1 MNFNRL
7 GLRQCK
13 KGGILSSLESSNGI
27 GYYFS
32 LWFWEACCTPLP
44 QETMSIPPPLPAR
57 SWAKSWLL
65 DVWQQSGKESR
76 LDTSCRVVHLTG
88 NHIGHSQLIKQNCL
102 TSV

>member
-44 QETMSIPPPLPAR
+44 QETMSTPPPPFLPGVGAR
-57 SWAKSWLL
+57 AGSLMSDNRVGRNLVL
-65 DVWQQSGKESR
+65 TR
-76 LDTSCRVVHLTG
+76 LAV
-88 NHIGHSQLIKQNCL
+88 
-102 TSV
+102 

>member
-7 GLRQCK
+7 GIRQCK

-44 QETMSIPPPLPAR
+44 QETMSTPPSLPGVGAR
-57 SWAKSWLL
+57 AGSLM
-65 DVWQQSGKESR
+65 SGDRVGRNRVLTR
-76 LDTSCRVVHLTG
+76 LAV
-88 NHIGHSQLIKQNCL
+88 
-102 TSV
+102 

>member
-32 LWFWEACCTPLP
+32 LWFWEACCAPLP
-44 QETMSIPPPLPAR
+44 QETLSRAPPPPPAGGGAR
-57 SWAKSWLL
+57 AGSLMSDNRVGRNLVL
-65 DVWQQSGKESR
+65 TR
-76 LDTSCRVVHLTG
+76 LAV
-88 NHIGHSQLIKQNCL
+88 
-102 TSV
+102 